1 MNEVSKRFEQLVK
14 STYKKFLDQG
24 TILPE
29 RTEQGIKV
37 GDVLIVSD
45 GPYKDIVKNGTVLYR
60 TVCLNAVAIRL
71 ANLAAWNKQVKL
83 QQELFGL
90 DQKYSKYFTDSK
102 IYLNN
107 YHRAVNSNDEIRA
120 EILWTRY
127 EDAKERAII
136 LKDQAENLARFEQ

>member
-14 STYKKFLDQG
+14 FTYKKFLDQG

-107 YHRAVNSNDEIRA
+107 YHRAINSNDEIRA

-136 LKDQAENLARFEQ
+136 LKDQAENLARFE

>member
-1 MNEVSKRFEQLVK
+1 MSEVSKRFEQLVR

-71 ANLAAWNKQVKL
+71 ANLAAWNKKQKL
-83 QQELFGL
+83 QEELFRL

-136 LKDQAENLARFEQ
+136 LKDQAENLARFE

>member
-136 LKDQAENLARFEQ
+136 LKDQAENLARFE

>member
-107 YHRAVNSNDEIRA
+107 YHRAINSNDEIRA

-136 LKDQAENLARFEQ
+136 LKDQAENLARFE

>member
-1 MNEVSKRFEQLVK
+1 MNEVSKRFEQLVR

-37 GDVLIVSD
+37 GDVLIISD
-45 GPYKDIVKNGTVLYR
+45 GPYKDIVKNGKVLYR
-60 TVCLNAVAIRL
+60 TVCLNAVAIRI

-83 QQELFGL
+83 QQELFRL

-107 YHRAVNSNDEIRA
+107 YHRAVNNNDEIRA

-136 LKDQAENLARFEQ
+136 LKDQAENLARFE